1 MPNARHKEEAGVKR
15 STWAKPPTIPL
26 NKAFDVSTMISKAQ
40 NQAEAKLNKKADQ
53 EFHQKDYLITT
64 KEIPKL
70 TMQRVIIESN

>member
-1 MPNARHKEEAGVKR
+1 
-15 STWAKPPTIPL
+15 
-26 NKAFDVSTMISKAQ
+26 MISKAQ